1 MAVNLC
7 ILSGATLSKIAA
19 LTFTLSWQHSV
30 QKTEWIETWHVTPS
44 ALELVEA
51 RVEGTGAGMEPPEGS
66 VFDGRFWRWKPTVPP
81 LPEVRLSRSDAL
93 PQGWAL
99 CTADGCRPVASA
111 ADQVDVVIL
120 KPCAD

>member
-1 MAVNLC
+1 MSINLC
-7 ILSGATLSKIAA
+7 IVSGATITKVAA

-30 QKTEWIETWHVTPS
+30 QKTEWTETWQVTPT

-66 VFDGRFWRWKPTVPP
+66 VFDGRFWRWKPTIPP
-81 LPEVRLSRSDAL
+81 LPEVRLSRSDAV
-93 PQGWAL
+93 PQGWRL
-99 CTADGCRPVASA
+99 CTADSCRPVASA
-111 ADQVDVVIL
+111 VDHADVVIL